1 MKNINIKQKGETAII
16 TMLSIDYEIS
26 SILSK

>member
-1 MKNINIKQKGETAII
+1 MKNVNIKQKGETAI
-16 TMLSIDYEIS
+16 TTTLSIDYEIS